1 MLNNNYLRALPYE
14 LGKLFQLATLGLKVC
29 QDLIIFVFTQ
39 KSFQGNPL
47 GSDVLQLFSEVN
59 GTRKLLDF
67 MLDNLAVS
75 SSHPPSRP
83 WIQLSPL
90 DRANPTALFTVMCY
104 NVLCDRYAT
113 RGLYGYCPQWAL
125 NWEYRKK
132 GHQNKYFG
140 GIINFF

>member
-1 MLNNNYLRALPYE
+1 MVQL
-14 LGKLFQLATLGLKVC
+14 LFQ
-29 QDLIIFVFTQ
+29 
-39 KSFQGNPL
+39 
-47 GSDVLQLFSEVN
+47 VN

-104 NVLCDRYAT
+104 NVLCDRLT
-113 RGLYGYCPQWAL
+113 DSGLHYYLTSCVQIRHPGSVRILSAVGPQL
-125 NWEYRKK
+125 GVQEER
-132 GHQNKYFG
+132 
-140 GIINFF
+140 

>member
-1 MLNNNYLRALPYE
+1 
-14 LGKLFQLATLGLKVC
+14 
-29 QDLIIFVFTQ
+29 
-39 KSFQGNPL
+39 
-47 GSDVLQLFSEVN
+47 
-59 GTRKLLDF
+59 
-67 MLDNLAVS
+67 MLDNLQVS

-132 GHQNKYFG
+132 GDESIKVVCKVLTNNVQVSWMKFVTMLQ
-140 GIINFF
+140 ILLPCKRLKLISSTNFSCLN

>member
-1 MLNNNYLRALPYE
+1 MLFN
-14 LGKLFQLATLGLKVC
+14 C
-29 QDLIIFVFTQ
+29 VF
-39 KSFQGNPL
+39 KGNPL

-132 GHQNKYFG
+132 GKCNSREVNDLVHSFL
-140 GIINFF
+140 